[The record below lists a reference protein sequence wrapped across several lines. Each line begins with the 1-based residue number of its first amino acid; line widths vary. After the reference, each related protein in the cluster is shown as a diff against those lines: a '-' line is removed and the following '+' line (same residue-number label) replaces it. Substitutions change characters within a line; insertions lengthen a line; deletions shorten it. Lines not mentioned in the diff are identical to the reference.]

1 MPVSDDDEPLNRIG
15 QKYHEMRD
23 DFLTGNSIGPT
34 QFYNRFHNPEDK
46 DAQIVALR
54 DLHRQMDLAV
64 LASYCWQDLDLAHD
78 FHEMPYLPANDR
90 CRFTLS
96 EHARLAVLRRLS
108 ELNHERYSE
117 EVEAGLHKVAKKAAS
132 GRKRTNRDIG
142 DLFNP
147 GTAETEAV
155 DD

>member
-1 MPVSDDDEPLNRIG
+1 MPGSGNDEPLNLIG
-15 QKYHEMRD
+15 QKYHKMRD
-23 DFLTGNSIGPT
+23 SFLTENGIGPT

-64 LASYCWQDLDLAHD
+64 LASYGWQDLDLAHD
-78 FHEMPYLPANDR
+78 FHEMPYLPVNDR

-117 EVEAGLHKVAKKAAS
+117 EVEAGLHKIAKKAAS
-132 GRKRTNRDIG
+132 GRKRTSRDVG
-142 DLFNP
+142 DLFNAD
-147 GTAETEAV
+147 TADTETV

>member
-1 MPVSDDDEPLNRIG
+1 MPGSGNEESLNLTG

-23 DFLTGNSIGPT
+23 DFLTENSIVPT

-64 LASYCWQDLDLAHD
+64 LASYGWQDLDLAHD
-78 FHEMPYLPANDR
+78 FHEMPYLPVNDR

-108 ELNHERYSE
+108 ELNHERYGE
-117 EVEAGLHKVAKKAAS
+117 EVEAGLHKIVKKPVS
-132 GRKRTNRDIG
+132 GRKRTNRDVG
-142 DLFNP
+142 DLFSADI
-147 GTAETEAV
+147 AETETV

>member
-1 MPVSDDDEPLNRIG
+1 MPVLDNDEPLNRIG

-23 DFLTGNSIGPT
+23 GFLTENSIGPT

-46 DAQIVALR
+46 DAQIVDLR

-64 LASYCWQDLDLAHD
+64 LASYGWQDLDLAHG
-78 FHEMPYLPANDR
+78 FHEMPYLPVNDR

-117 EVEAGLHKVAKKAAS
+117 EMEAGLHKIARKAAS

-147 GTAETEAV
+147 GTAEKEAI